1 MALKFK
7 VNKEEYDALSEGQQ
21 EMYAEAGDGYQ
32 LQVEGLD
39 DGAQLKEALRKE
51 REDRAEAKR
60 RLQEME
66 TEAEQRERERME
78 KQQEW
83 EQLSK
88 SERER
93 ADKLKGELDE
103 LRRGMAEK
111 TRNESASA
119 VTSALTRDT
128 ARERLLRREALNFI
142 SHTPEGVR
150 INGPDGEAWDS
161 EQLSKYLKEQYPFLV
176 DGVQSSGGGAIGGKG
191 SGAVSKKWSEMTGME
206 RVELRKN
213 DPEEHA
219 RLKRESSQ

>member
-7 VNKEEYDALSEGQQ
+7 ITKEEFDALAEGHQ
-21 EMYAEAGDGYQ
+21 EMYAEAGEGYQ
-32 LQVEGLD
+32 LQVDGID
-39 DGAQLKEALRKE
+39 DGKELREALRKE
-51 REDRAEAKR
+51 REERADAKR

-66 TEAEQRERERME
+66 TAAEQRQREQME
-78 KQQEW
+78 KQQDW
-83 EQLSK
+83 ENLSK

-93 ADKLKGELDE
+93 ADKLNGELDT
-103 LRRGMAEK
+103 LRREISEK
-111 TRNESASA
+111 TRNESASS
-119 VTSALTRDT
+119 VTGALTRDT

-142 SHTPEGVR
+142 SHTPEGVK

-176 DGVQSSGGGAIGGKG
+176 DGIQSSGGGAVGGKG

>member
-1 MALKFK
+1 MLKFEIESLEEVDEQFHDMYQEKDGKFRLK
-7 VNKEEYDALSEGQQ
+7 VD
-21 EMYAEAGDGYQ
+21 
-32 LQVEGLD
+32 GLD
-39 DGAQLKEALRKE
+39 DNGALKEALRKE
-51 REDRAEAKR
+51 REERAEAKR

-66 TEAEQRERERME
+66 TESEQRERERME

-93 ADKLKGELDE
+93 ADKLNGELDT
-103 LRRGMAEK
+103 LRREISEK
-111 TRNESASA
+111 SRSESAAS

-142 SHTPEGVR
+142 SHTPEGIK
-150 INGPDGEAWDS
+150 INGPDGQAWDS

-176 DGVQSSGGGAIGGKG
+176 DGIQSSGGGSIGGKG

-213 DPEEHA
+213 DPEAHA
-219 RLKRESSQ
+219 RIKREASQ